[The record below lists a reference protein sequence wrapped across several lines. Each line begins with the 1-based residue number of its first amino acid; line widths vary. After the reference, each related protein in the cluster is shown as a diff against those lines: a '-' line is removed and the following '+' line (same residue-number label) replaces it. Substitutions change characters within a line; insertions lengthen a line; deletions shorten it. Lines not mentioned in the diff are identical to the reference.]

1 MSSHNQRILF
11 LIIFS
16 VFVFFDIKARCLLT
30 TDTLALDTMR
40 LSEVVVTA
48 SNVIRRRD
56 SDLVLVTRDMRRGSF
71 NTAEMLGKVP
81 GFLYN
86 RSTKSLSYYGEENV
100 KILVDSL
107 EKDAGYIKG
116 LHHLRFDKLDVI
128 PNPKGKY
135 EGYAVLVNLHTRE
148 IYLVRVSSSLVAGMS
163 VIVYLATPIGRETLP
178 IQRTGGTMCWVT
190 PVTSPSKSVITL
202 WRLSTSSTI
211 TWSLLWTKAT
221 DLRAIMKL
229 RGDMSLVEAWI
240 VSLTSATLCP
250 WFTNLDFREKMP
262 VMRTIFF
269 AQP

>member
-1 MSSHNQRILF
+1 MKLTLTICVSIVLATRSVSSHNQRILF

-135 EGYAVLVNLHTRE
+135 EGYAVLVNLHTR
-148 IYLVRVSSSLVAGMS
+148 
-163 VIVYLATPIGRETLP
+163 
-178 IQRTGGTMCWVT
+178 
-190 PVTSPSKSVITL
+190 KSY
-202 WRLSTSSTI
+202 
-211 TWSLLWTKAT
+211 
-221 DLRAIMKL
+221 
-229 RGDMSLVEAWI
+229 
-240 VSLTSATLCP
+240 
-250 WFTNLDFREKMP
+250 
-262 VMRTIFF
+262 
-269 AQP
+269 